1 VLDAAAAPEG
11 RPADAQLP
19 AGEEPATG
27 RATA

>member
-1 VLDAAAAPEG
+1 VLDAATAREG
-11 RPADAQLP
+11 PPVDAKAP